1 MFDKLLI
8 ANRGAI
14 ACRILRTLRTLQ
26 VKGVAVYSE
35 ADAASLHLMQADEAH
50 SLGEG
55 GAAGTYL
62 AVDKILAIAKASGA
76 KAIHPGYG
84 FLSENAAF
92 AQACEDAGI
101 AFVGPTP
108 EQLRVFGL
116 KHTARALARQHGVPM
131 LEGTELLDSLES
143 AIAAARTIGYP
154 VMLKSTAG
162 GGGIGMRVCRSAE
175 ELADSFEAVKRL
187 GQNNF
192 SDAGVFIEKYIQRAR
207 HLEVQVFGDGQGEVL
222 ALGVRDCSVQRRNQ
236 KVLEETPAPN
246 LPHGMA
252 EELCAA
258 AVKLARAVNYRSAGT
273 VEFVFDS
280 EDQRFYFLEVNTR
293 LQVEHGVTEQ
303 VWGVDLVSW
312 MVQLAAGD
320 LPPLDQL
327 QAGLKPV
334 GHAIQARLY
343 AEDPGRDF
351 QPCPGLLTAA
361 DFPPA
366 DGRSL
371 RIDTW
376 VEAGCEIPPYFD
388 PMIAKLISWAPSRE
402 DASAG
407 LIDALNETRLYG
419 VETNRDYLRQIIA
432 DAPFASGQPWTRCL
446 EDLVYHADT
455 FEVLSGGTQTSVQDY
470 PGRLGY
476 WAVGVPPSGPMDSR
490 ALRQG
495 NGLLG
500 NPEGCAALEITM
512 SGPLLRFNT
521 DAVVAVTG
529 AHIPITLDGQSCAM
543 NTALFVSAGSTLS
556 LGTIAGAGVRSYLC
570 VRGGLD
576 VPDYLGSKSTFTL
589 GQFGGHGGRALRAGD
604 VLHIAPL
611 VERSA
616 GQRIADEALEA
627 LTDVR
632 RMRVIYGPHAAP
644 EYFTEAYIERFFATD
659 WEVHFNSSRTG
670 VRLIGP
676 KPEWVRA
683 DGGEAGLHPS
693 NIHDNPYA
701 IGAVDFTGDMPVI
714 LGPDGPSLGGFVC
727 PVTIIEADLWQ
738 LGQLKAGD
746 KVRFTPVS
754 VEACHAEMAAVLL
767 QNMRN
772 TDARRSELVREG
784 YISDAENPS
793 AATPSSRTSPLLQD
807 TAYTRRSELVREG
820 YIPDAANPSTVPPSS
835 RASSLPQGTANSRG
849 SEPAREGYIPD
860 AEYPSTATPSSRTSP
875 LLQEAA
881 YTRRSELVRE
891 DHIPDAENPSTAT
904 SSSRASS
911 LPQGTANSR
920 GSELVREG
928 YIPDAENP
936 STATPSSRTS
946 PLLQEAAYT
955 RRSELV
961 REDHIPDAAN
971 PSTATPS
978 SRTSPLLQDT
988 ANSRGSELARE
999 GYIPDAAN
1007 PSTVPPSSRA
1017 SSLPQGPA
1025 NSSRS
1030 ELVREGYISD
1040 AENPSTALPSSRT
1053 SPLLQDTANSRG
1065 SELAREGYIP
1075 DAANPSTTTP
1085 SSRTSPL
1092 LQGTANSRGSEL
1104 AREGH
1109 IPDAENPSTAP
1120 PSSRTSPL
1128 LQGTANSR
1136 GSELVR
1142 EGYSPDAENPSAVP
1156 PSSRASSLPQGTAN
1170 SSRSE
1175 LVREGYSPDA
1185 ENPST
1190 ATPSSRTSPLLQ
1202 GTANSRDSEVVRIE
1216 DLPSPVILDIG
1227 QDDKR
1232 LVARLSGDTH
1242 LLLEIGAPELDL
1254 VLRLRGHALILA
1266 LEAKAL
1272 AGVVDLTPGIRSLQ
1286 VHYRPEQLPL
1296 RQLLD
1301 IVAGEW
1307 DAVCAAKDLQ
1317 VASRIVHLPLS
1328 WDDPAC
1334 QLAIEKYMT
1343 TVRKDAPWC
1352 PSNLE
1357 FIRRIN
1363 DLPNLDEVQR
1373 TVFDASY
1380 LVMGLGDVYLGAPVA
1395 TPLDPRHRLVTTKYN
1410 PARTWTAENSVGI
1423 GGAYMCVY
1431 GMEGPG
1437 GYQFVGRTLQM
1448 WNRYRDVAAFEG
1460 KPWLLRFFDQIRF
1473 YPVSA
1478 DELLRIRRDFP
1489 LGRFALNIEH
1499 STLNLADYQAFLS
1512 RETEG
1517 ITAFRAQQNAAFNA
1531 ERERWIANGQADFQS
1546 DEGVTPN
1553 TEEQPLQP
1561 GQQGVDSHIAGN
1573 LWQVQVQ
1580 PGDRVEAG
1588 DVLVILESMKMEI
1601 PLLAPIAGVVQDV
1614 RVQPGSA
1621 VRAGQRVVVLA
1632 AD

>member
-62 AVDKILAIAKASGA
+62 AVDKIIAIANASGA

-116 KHTARALARQHGVPM
+116 KHTARALAKQHGVPM

-327 QAGLKPV
+327 QAGLKPL

-366 DGRSL
+366 DGRTL

-388 PMIAKLISWAPSRE
+388 PMIAKLISWAPTRE

-446 EDLVYHADT
+446 EDLVYRADT

-495 NGLLG
+495 NELLG

-543 NTALFVSAGSTLS
+543 NTALLVSAGSTLS

-746 KVRFTPVS
+746 RVRFTPVS
-754 VEACHAEMAAVLL
+754 VEACHAE
-767 QNMRN
+767 RC
-772 TDARRSELVREG
+772 
-784 YISDAENPS
+784 
-793 AATPSSRTSPLLQD
+793 
-807 TAYTRRSELVREG
+807 
-820 YIPDAANPSTVPPSS
+820 
-835 RASSLPQGTANSRG
+835 
-849 SEPAREGYIPD
+849 
-860 AEYPSTATPSSRTSP
+860 
-875 LLQEAA
+875 
-881 YTRRSELVRE
+881 
-891 DHIPDAENPSTAT
+891 
-904 SSSRASS
+904 
-911 LPQGTANSR
+911 
-920 GSELVREG
+920 
-928 YIPDAENP
+928 
-936 STATPSSRTS
+936 
-946 PLLQEAAYT
+946 
-955 RRSELV
+955 
-961 REDHIPDAAN
+961 
-971 PSTATPS
+971 
-978 SRTSPLLQDT
+978 
-988 ANSRGSELARE
+988 GSELARE
-999 GYIPDAAN
+999 DSIPDAEN

-1025 NSSRS
+1025 NSRRS
-1030 ELVREGYISD
+1030 ELVREGSISD
-1040 AENPSTALPSSRT
+1040 AENPSTATPSSRASSLPQGPANSSRSEVVRESYMPDAENPST
-1053 SPLLQDTANSRG
+1053 ATPSSRASSLPQGPANSRGSELAREGSIPDAENPLTAPPSSRASSLPQDSANSRRSELAREGYMPDAENPLTAPPSSRASQLPQGPANSRG

-1075 DAANPSTTTP
+1075 DA
-1085 SSRTSPL
+1085 
-1092 LQGTANSRGSEL
+1092 
-1104 AREGH
+1104 
-1109 IPDAENPSTAP
+1109 ENPLTA
-1120 PSSRTSPL
+1120 
-1128 LQGTANSR
+1128 
-1136 GSELVR
+1136 
-1142 EGYSPDAENPSAVP
+1142 P
-1156 PSSRASSLPQGTAN
+1156 PSSRASSLPQDSAN
-1170 SSRSE
+1170 SRRSE
-1175 LVREGYSPDA
+1175 LAREGSIPDA

-1190 ATPSSRTSPLLQ
+1190 ATPSSRASSLPQ
-1202 GTANSRDSEVVRIE
+1202 GPANSSRSEVVRVE
-1216 DLPSPVILDIG
+1216 DLRTPVILDIG

-1254 VLRLRGHALILA
+1254 VLRLRGHALMLA

-1272 AGVVDLTPGIRSLQ
+1272 AGVIDLTPGIRSLQ
-1286 VHYRPEQLPL
+1286 VHYRPEHLPL

-1448 WNRYRDVAAFEG
+1448 WNRYRDVAAFQG

-1478 DELLRIRRDFP
+1478 DELVRIRRDFP

-1512 RETEG
+1512 REAEG

-1546 DEGVTPN
+1546 DEGVAPN

-1580 PGDRVEAG
+1580 PGARVEAG

-1621 VRAGQRVVVLA
+1621 VRAGQRVVVLS